1 MADQHSHF
9 NSSPNGPHDFNSYPQ
24 PTRTG
29 PPGGMQNKNFT
40 GQMMNRPPMSSSGNV
55 LPTAPPVGYNAS
67 LNGHGTPPLSKPP
80 MQRMQPPVGLP
91 SNRFQPPVMNV
102 SAPSQGFINGPLNR
116 PSNPNSIQKQA
127 PNMPHP
133 TISSSGSF
141 PTGVS
146 SAPVPGMPYSSSASA
161 VDSFNSV
168 QISSH
173 SNSPVPLNFSAQP
186 PGGLPEQRTDTPPT
200 EGGLPV
206 PFHGQGQYSHQV
218 GMSLTPG
225 LTPNNSEPTSRK
237 SSRAPS
243 PLETQSYEALEGG
256 DLPTKT
262 EKSFPGSGEDKH
274 GQQIQSPPGVSNA
287 FSQGTTNRGSPVT
300 QVNPSTAI
308 GGPPSTHSPNPA
320 MGQGPPNPYQSK
332 PGPQGPMMGQP
343 GVSHTGTPQ
352 RMGTPTSYSGQQPR
366 QPGPPQTGYG
376 QQGMGA
382 PRSNVPPT
390 GAQRP
395 MNAPRP
401 PMSAQPKPYGSP
413 SLGGP
418 PPAGGG
424 YMPPTSFS
432 GQQPPISYSGQQP
445 PTSYSG
451 QQPPTSFSGQQPPT
465 SYSGQQPPTSFS
477 GQQPQGIVP
486 PSSMQGSFPP
496 TSYGGQQPPVSGPPS
511 SVGGR
516 MYLNQGPPSGP
527 TGVPLMRAPVS
538 TVPTSASSPG
548 MPPMPRPGPPT
559 GGPPMTGAFY
569 QQPGM
574 APITSSAPPTSFG
587 ATQQPPTGFPLQT
600 QSGQI
605 GSTPSRPKYPQMP
618 TSPPTT
624 WQPQS
629 QNPPQF
635 SQPGSYQPNT
645 QPGVYSPGQ
654 QGSNQ
659 PGGGQGVMPPSAP
672 GGFPMSSQ
680 PGNLSASFSSMSVQD
695 RVVNLLNEKNLL
707 PPEGLE
713 VVKPRLNNEYKKVNC
728 QADVFRCTLT
738 AIPQTSNLLNKARL
752 PLGILIHP
760 FKDLSQ
766 LPVIQSS
773 VIVRCRSCRTYIN
786 PFVFFVDS
794 RRWKCNLCYRVN
806 ELPDEFSY
814 DPVSKTYGEPQR
826 RPEIKSSTIEFIAPS
841 DYMLRPPQP
850 ALYLFL
856 LDVSF
861 NAIETGYLSIFC
873 QLLLEE
879 IDKLPR
885 DSRTQIGFIAYDRA
899 LHFFNLAE
907 GLSQPQML
915 TVSDIDDIFLPCP
928 DNLLVNLNECKDLVV
943 DLLSQMPGL
952 FEENLETG
960 SALGAALQAAHKLV
974 SPVGGRVTVMQTVL
988 PTAGPGSLQSREDPS
1003 LRSGKNVTNLGPAT
1017 DFYKKLALDCSAQ
1030 QVAVDL
1036 FMLNGQYA
1044 DIASIS
1050 CISKY
1055 SGGCVYQYPSFH
1067 SVKNPSL
1074 MEKFEA
1080 DLRRYLTRKIGFE
1093 AVMRIRCTKGLS
1105 IHTFHGNFF
1114 VRSTDLLSLPN
1125 VNPDA
1130 GFGMQMS
1137 IEDSLVDT
1145 NTVCFQAALLYTS
1158 SKGERRIRVHTL
1170 CLPVTNQLSEIY
1182 AGADQQA
1189 IVGLLA
1195 KMAVDRSVTSS
1206 LTDAREALINAA
1218 MDSLASFGSTIP
1230 PAQRIGS
1237 LPICY
1242 SLRMLPAFILAL
1254 LKSKAFRVGL
1264 NTPLDERVFAMQ
1276 QCKSLPVGQLLKMLY
1291 PGLYPVHSIENYNT
1305 EKKGDLLVP
1314 KPPLLHLSSANI
1326 DRTGVYVMDT
1336 LDSIYLYVGSG
1347 APQTFI
1353 QEVLDAPN
1361 FMSIPEGLIDLPEL
1375 DNERSELMRNFITDL
1390 LDNRPGGSC
1399 FYVIREDSKRR
1410 LEFFEKMV
1418 EDRSESSM
1426 SLYEFL
1432 QHLQKQIKS

>member
-1 MADQHSHF
+1 MADQHSHY
-9 NSSPNGPHDFNSYPQ
+9 NSSPNGPHNFNSYAQ

-29 PPGGMQNKNFT
+29 PPGGMQNKNLA
-40 GQMMNRPPMSSSGNV
+40 GQIMNRPPMSTSGNV
-55 LPTAPPVGYNAS
+55 LHTMPPAGYNAS

-80 MQRMQPPVGLP
+80 MQRMQPPMGLP
-91 SNRFQPPVMNV
+91 SNRFQPPMMNV
-102 SAPSQGFINGPLNR
+102 SAPSQAFMNGPVNR
-116 PSNPNSIQKQA
+116 PSNPNSIQKQSQA
-127 PNMPHP
+127 QNMPVSS
-133 TISSSGSF
+133 ISSSGSL
-141 PTGVS
+141 PTGIS

-161 VDSFNSV
+161 VDSFNAV
-168 QISSH
+168 QTSSH

-186 PGGLPEQRTDTPPT
+186 PGGLPDQRTDTPPT

-256 DLPTKT
+256 DLSTKT
-262 EKSFPGSGEDKH
+262 EKESFPGSGDDKQD
-274 GQQIQSPPGVSNA
+274 QQIQSLPGVSNT
-287 FSQGTTNRGSPVT
+287 FSQGNRNRGSPVT

-308 GGPPSTHSPNPA
+308 GGPPSTHRPSPA

-332 PGPQGPMMGQP
+332 PGPQGPTMGQP
-343 GVSHTGTPQ
+343 GISHAGTPQ
-352 RMGTPTSYSGQQPR
+352 RTGTPTSYSGQQPR

-376 QQGMGA
+376 QQGMGV

-390 GAQRP
+390 GVQRP
-395 MNAPRP
+395 ISAPRP
-401 PMSAQPKPYGSP
+401 PMSAQPNPYGSP

-418 PPAGGG
+418 TPAVGG

-432 GQQPPISYSGQQP
+432 GQQP
-445 PTSYSG
+445 
-451 QQPPTSFSGQQPPT
+451 
-465 SYSGQQPPTSFS
+465 
-477 GQQPQGIVP
+477 QGVMA

-496 TSYGGQQPPVSGPPS
+496 TSYSGQQPPVGGPPS
-511 SVGGR
+511 SVAGG
-516 MYLNQGPPSGP
+516 MYNNQGPPSGP
-527 TGVPLMRAPVS
+527 TGIPPMRAPMPP
-538 TVPTSASSPG
+538 VPTSVPSPG
-548 MPPMPRPGPPT
+548 MPPVSRPGPPT
-559 GGPPMTGAFY
+559 GGPPTTGGFLH
-569 QQPGM
+569 QPGM
-574 APITSSAPPTSFG
+574 SPVTSGAPPTSYG
-587 ATQQPPTGFPLQT
+587 TTQPPPTGFPLQM
-600 QSGQI
+600 QPGHI

-635 SQPGSYQPNT
+635 SQPGSYQPNV

-659 PGGGQGVMPPSAP
+659 PGGGQGGIPPSAP
-672 GGFPMSSQ
+672 GGFPTSSQ

-861 NAIETGYLSIFC
+861 NAVETGYLSIFC

-928 DNLLVNLNECKDLVV
+928 DNLLVNLNECKDLVL
-943 DLLSQMPGL
+943 DLLNMMPSL
-952 FEENLETG
+952 FEGNLETG

-1067 SVKNPSL
+1067 AVKNPSL
-1074 MEKFEA
+1074 TEKFEA

-1242 SLRMLPAFILAL
+1242 SLRMLPTFILAL

-1276 QCKSLPVGQLLKMLY
+1276 QCKSLPVGQLLKTLS
-1291 PGLYPVHSIENYNT
+1291 PDLYPVHSIEKYNT
-1305 EKKGDLLVP
+1305 EKKGDILVP

-1336 LDSIYLYVGSG
+1336 LDTIYLYVGSA
-1347 APQTFI
+1347 APQIFI

-1399 FYVIREDSKRR
+1399 FYVIRDDGKRR
-1410 LEFFEKMV
+1410 MEFFERMV